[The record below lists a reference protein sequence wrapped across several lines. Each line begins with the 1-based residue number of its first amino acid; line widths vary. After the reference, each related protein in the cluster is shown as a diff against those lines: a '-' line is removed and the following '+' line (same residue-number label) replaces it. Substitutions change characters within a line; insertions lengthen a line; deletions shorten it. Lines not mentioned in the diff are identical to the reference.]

1 MIFTPNFKIIEDFL
15 LVTDRLLEFT
25 CPTNGGPTTDD
36 VDEKMRARYPD
47 LYKGY
52 DNE

>member
-1 MIFTPNFKIIEDFL
+1 MIFTSNYKIIEDFL

-25 CPTNGGPTTDD
+25 CTTKGGPTTDD
-36 VDEKMRARYPD
+36 VCEKMRDICPD